1 MIRSVVIL
9 LTAVAFGPGA
19 LQAAADELPAIVA
32 HAAVQRAP
40 DAVASIPWDAYAA
53 AASDPAELRKLP
65 IGIFDSGI
73 GGLTVL
79 EAILKLDQHHNDTGA
94 PGADGVPDFAGER
107 FVYLGDQANMPYG
120 NYGSAGRIDFLRE
133 LILRDALF
141 LLGDRYHGAVPADPT
156 QPQPVHRNKPPVK
169 AIVIACNTAT
179 AYGLDDIRAALEQ
192 WKIPLLVVGVVEAG
206 GRGVIDALRSDTTA
220 GAAAV
225 LATVGT
231 CSSNAYPRTI
241 ARLAGQQ
248 GLQAPVVCQQGSVG
262 LAGAIESNPAFV
274 AAPNRS
280 APYQGPSGTNRQ
292 APLKRELLDVYGF
305 DRNEI
310 VGDLNDLAGVRL
322 NSVENYI
329 RYDVATLVDEY
340 HRQLGPKPITTVV
353 LGCTHYP
360 LAVAQIDAAF
370 QRLRDFRDAAGRQ
383 PYRSLIAEK
392 ITYVDPGEYTA
403 RELYR
408 GLFLR
413 KQLLRAGEKCVTNA
427 DLLFVTAPSPAL
439 APEHRDAAGALTAE
453 YKYGRLPG
461 DFARDDVRVL
471 PVAFNR
477 EAMTAAMAWRTK
489 LPHVAERMM
498 NPYPAAP

>member
-1 MIRSVVIL
+1 MIRPVLVIFGV
-9 LTAVAFGPGA
+9 AVSSAMNVCES
-19 LQAAADELPAIVA
+19 AAAEDLPAIVA
-32 HAAVQRAP
+32 HVAAHREP

-65 IGIFDSGI
+65 IGVFDSGI

-79 EAILKLDQHHNDTGA
+79 EAILKLDQHRNDTGA
-94 PGADGVPDFAGER
+94 PGADGKPDFAGER
-107 FVYLGDQANMPYG
+107 FIYLGDQANMPYG
-120 NYGSAGRIDFLRE
+120 NYGSAGRVDFLRE

-141 LLGDRYHGAVPADPT
+141 LLGDRYYGALPTDP
-156 QPQPVHRNKPPVK
+156 PKRDKPPVK

-179 AYGLDDIRAALEQ
+179 AYGLDDIRTALEQ

-206 GRGVIDALRSDTTA
+206 GHGVINAMRSDTTA

-231 CSSNAYPRTI
+231 CSSNAYPKTI
-241 ARLAGQQ
+241 ARLAGRQ

-274 AAPNRS
+274 ATPERS
-280 APYQGPSGTNRQ
+280 APYQGPSGANKQ
-292 APLKRELLDVYGF
+292 AKLKRELLDVYGF
-305 DRNEI
+305 DPSEI
-310 VGDLNDLAGVRL
+310 VGDLSDLAGVRL

-340 HRQLGPKPITTVV
+340 HRQLGAKPITTVV

-360 LAVAQIDAAF
+360 LAVTQIDAAF
-370 QRLRDFRDAAGRQ
+370 QRLRDYRDAAGRQ
-383 PYRSLIAEK
+383 PYRSLIAGS

-413 KQLLRAGEKCVTNA
+413 KQLLKADEKCIAKA
-427 DLLFVTAPSPAL
+427 DLLFVTVPNAAL
-439 APEHRDAAGALTAE
+439 PPERKDAAGALTAE
-453 YKYGRLPG
+453 YKYSRLPG
-461 DFARDDVRVL
+461 DFARDDVRTM
-471 PVAFNR
+471 PVAFNA
-477 EAMTAAMAWRTK
+477 EAMLAVMAWRTK
-489 LPHVAERMM
+489 LPHVGDRMM